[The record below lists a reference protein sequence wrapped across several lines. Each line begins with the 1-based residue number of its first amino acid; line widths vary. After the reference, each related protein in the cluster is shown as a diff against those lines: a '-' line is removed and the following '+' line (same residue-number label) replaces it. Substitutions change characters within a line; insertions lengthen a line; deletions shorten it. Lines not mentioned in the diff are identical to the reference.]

1 MQVRRKILGLLPLI
15 AAVSACAGSDTRY
28 PSLAMR
34 SFEVNPP
41 PSGPA
46 QPPAPTRPVVDSAT
60 LATMVERA
68 VTANTG
74 FTRQQTD
81 AARLAR
87 AAAGRP
93 VESDARAAALVA
105 MADLAAQRGETTSV
119 LADLDELVAA
129 ASTTFAPTQE
139 IETART
145 QVLELVNSQD
155 AAMARLWETMG
166 Q

>member
-1 MQVRRKILGLLPLI
+1 MRMRRKILGLLPLI
-15 AAVSACAGSDTRY
+15 AAVGACAGSDTRY

-41 PSGPA
+41 PSGPT

-60 LATMVERA
+60 LATMVDRA

-74 FTRQQTD
+74 FIRQQTE

-87 AAAGRP
+87 AAAGRSI
-93 VESDARAAALVA
+93 ESDTRAAALVA

-145 QVLELVNSQD
+145 QVLALVAAQD
-155 AAMARLWETMG
+155 AAIERLWETLG
-166 Q
+166 